1 MSFLMI
7 RLHLPSKEGRTIHLQ
22 LCTLTFALCKGE
34 ISRSVKGWRDLTC
47 MSQKCQ
53 VKMSLTSKEVHEV
66 CGDIAIGRKDLADTR
81 GTRRAWGTCRSLCSV
96 RHQVLENTSA
106 CGLKMSFERSS
117 GRTVAA
123 C

>member
-7 RLHLPSKEGRTIHLQ
+7 RLHLFSKGGRRWKDHLQ
-22 LCTLTFALCKGE
+22 LCTLTFVVCKGKK
-34 ISRSVKGWRDLTC
+34 ISRSVRGRGDRIC
-47 MSQKCQ
+47 MSQKRQ

-66 CGDIAIGRKDLADTR
+66 CGDIAIGCKDLADAR

-106 CGLKMSFERSS
+106 
-117 GRTVAA
+117 
-123 C
+123 